1 MPMVL
6 IIQSHASQDNG
17 NDALIAKGAK
27 RVVVDYSSPSSLS
40 SALSGTDV
48 VVSTLGGTPDAFSS
62 QSALAKAAKEAG
74 VQIFVPSE
82 FGNPT
87 DEVDHPLLAKK
98 NDFKKRESRELG
110 LPFVAFYTGPFA
122 DFVLAPYVSFGLLC
136 S

>member
-1 MPMVL
+1 MV
-6 IIQSHASQDNG
+6 G
-17 NDALIAKGAK
+17 KGAK

-48 VVSTLGGTPDAFSS
+48 VVSTLGGGPEAFAS

-98 NDFKKRESRELG
+98 NDFKKRESKELG
-110 LPFVAFYTGPFA
+110 LPFAAFYTGPFT
-122 DFVLAPYVSFGLLC
+122 DFVLAPYVSFFLLH
-136 S
+136 SERF